1 MATGELAWT
10 VSYGD
15 EVHIATHHEQRTS
28 ILTLSSIGDFVRKSD
43 YNLLL
48 VDAVLGSGDLR
59 KQLVMTSPSCVEVL
73 EL

>member
-1 MATGELAWT
+1 MATSELAWT

-28 ILTLSSIGDFVRKSD
+28 ILTLNSIGDFVRKSD

-59 KQLVMTSPSCVEVL
+59 KQLVMTSPSRVEVL